1 MKAFMNNYRQ
11 EKTVMNKPIN
21 EKINELRK
29 ARSLTQESLG
39 ELLGVT
45 SQAISKWEKGDT
57 MPDIMLLPKIC
68 EIFGISID
76 AFLEMPIESRKE
88 NCMQALADYA
98 KEVGSDKAIIEAFEC
113 CVRDDSNN
121 ISSLENGGNGESF
134 VSCDRI
140 HVYSKYG
147 IGFIAYGAE
156 QINRIMGFNETKA
169 SELFEFL
176 SDSKV
181 LCVLKTF
188 SINDHYTEEQIAEK
202 SGITQVDINNI
213 LFKLMK
219 YGYVECNPDF
229 QFCFSARFASLLMI
243 IAGVYVATEKDVITS
258 TWRNFMP

>member
-1 MKAFMNNYRQ
+1 
-11 EKTVMNKPIN
+11 MNKPIN
-21 EKINELRK
+21 EKIIELRK
-29 ARSLTQESLG
+29 ARTLTQENLG

-45 SQAISKWEKGDT
+45 SQAVSKWEKGDT

-68 EIFGISID
+68 EIFGVSID
-76 AFLEMPIESRKE
+76 AFLEMPIGSRKE
-88 NCMQALADYA
+88 SCMQDLAEYA

-113 CVRDDSNN
+113 CVRGDSNN
-121 ISSLENGGNGESF
+121 VSSLGKEGKGESF

-140 HVYSKYG
+140 HIYAKDG
-147 IGFIAYGAE
+147 IGFITYGEE
-156 QINRIMGFNETKA
+156 QINRIMEFNETKA

-176 SDSKV
+176 GNSKV
-181 LCVLKTF
+181 LCVLKSF
-188 SINDHYTEEQIAEK
+188 DINDHYTEEQIAQK
-202 SGITQVDINNI
+202 SGVAQVDVNNI

-243 IAGVYVATEKDVITS
+243 IAGVYTATEKDVITS